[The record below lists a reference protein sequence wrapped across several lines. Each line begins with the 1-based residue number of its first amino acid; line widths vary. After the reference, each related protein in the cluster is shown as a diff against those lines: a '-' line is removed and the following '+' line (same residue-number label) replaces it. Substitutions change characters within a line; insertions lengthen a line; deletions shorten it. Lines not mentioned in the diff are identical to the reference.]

1 MPTVANYSVSVRSP
15 REREQAIAADIA
27 ATEERARFHYF
38 RSSEQRLPV
47 IRVPVDLPIY
57 RLVNARTQD
66 EQLSLMAA
74 GAYPAGFFDPGR
86 QEDEEVQGIQHKI
99 LFDFSQMGKGE
110 NIVPIYDEL
119 AQKRVQ
125 TDPILITAQGVV
137 VNGNRRLAAMR
148 ELSSGDDAIEDF
160 GHINCMVLPASA
172 NEDDL
177 LEIEFKLQMARETKL
192 PYTWT
197 NEARIC
203 KHLRDNN
210 VSIKRIAEMRDEEP
224 KQVENLILMYEL
236 AERYLREWID
246 QPGNFHA
253 LEKTRQ
259 AFRQMVTR
267 RNAKRP
273 REQKEVADA
282 FGFFII
288 ENREELE
295 DRAYQ
300 FINSIEGDPPEFF
313 KEFASNVGFDL
324 AAPVA
329 ASDVDEEPLFIDL
342 TGDEPLTGTNPMPLK
357 GYLKDIRK
365 DADLTVLAIEAIQSV
380 SEVMAQKKK
389 DPGGTALKLSKDA
402 LRKLKNID
410 MELASAKTF
419 DAVVDNLRQIE
430 ERAKELLAQAGH

>member
-1 MPTVANYSVSVRSP
+1 MSEVARYSVSMRSP

-27 ATEERARFHYF
+27 ATEERVRFHYF

-66 EQLSLMAA
+66 EQLSLIAEEI
-74 GAYPAGFFDPGR
+74 YPDGFFDPSR
-86 QEDEEVQGIQHKI
+86 QEDEEVQSVQHKI

-110 NIVPIYDEL
+110 NIAPIYDEL
-119 AQKRVQ
+119 AQKKIQ
-125 TDPILITAQGVV
+125 TDPILITAQGLV

-203 KHLRDNN
+203 KHLRDNGMP
-210 VSIKRIAEMRDEEP
+210 VKRIAEMRDEEA
-224 KQVENLILMYEL
+224 KRVDELILMYEL
-236 AERYLREWID
+236 AERYLREWISR
-246 QPGNFHA
+246 PGNFHA
-253 LEKTRQ
+253 LDGTRQ

-267 RNAKRP
+267 RNSKRP
-273 REQKEVADA
+273 REQQEVADA
-282 FGFFII
+282 FDFFII
-288 ENREELE
+288 ENRRELE

-313 KEFASNVGFDL
+313 KEFAANVGYDL
-324 AAPVA
+324 TATTKVDDP
-329 ASDVDEEPLFIDL
+329 DEEPLMVDL
-342 TGDEPLTGTNPMPLK
+342 AGDEPQDGPSPMPLK
-357 GYLKDIRK
+357 GYLKDIRE
-365 DADLTVLAIEAIQSV
+365 DVDLTALAIEAIQSV

-410 MELASAKTF
+410 MEQASAQTF

-430 ERAKELLAQAGH
+430 ERVKELIGQAGE